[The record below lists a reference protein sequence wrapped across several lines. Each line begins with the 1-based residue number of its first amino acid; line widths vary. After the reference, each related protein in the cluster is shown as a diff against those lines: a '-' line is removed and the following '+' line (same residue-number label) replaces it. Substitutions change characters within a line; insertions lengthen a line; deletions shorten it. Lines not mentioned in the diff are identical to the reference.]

1 MHELCDA
8 IYHTY
13 CLICRLVGAH
23 RLREVEASLGAED
36 FSFYSHAGH
45 VPSTFLYLG
54 IRNESSGSTHGE
66 HTSRFKIDE
75 SVLSL
80 GAALHVALATEYLN
94 MGLYDH
100 ALGDSSKAEL

>member
-1 MHELCDA
+1 MRPLC
-8 IYHTY
+8 HTY
-13 CLICRLVGAH
+13 LFLH
-23 RLREVEASLGAED
+23 RLIGADRVREVEASLGAED

-54 IRNESSGSTHGE
+54 IRNESSGSIHGE

-80 GAALHVALATEYLN
+80 GAALHVALAIEYLN
-94 MGLYDH
+94 MSPYDH
-100 ALGDSSKAEL
+100 ALGDSSKVEV